1 VIVST
6 PRQAQNATTVTCRNG
21 GSCDRPH
28 ESAQY
33 CCSAAIRSHTVPTPT
48 RRERKI
54 VMNVV
59 ALVMLGSIVL
69 YLLQQVEN
77 LTS

>member
-1 VIVST
+1 M
-6 PRQAQNATTVTCRNG
+6 
-21 GSCDRPH
+21 
-28 ESAQY
+28 
-33 CCSAAIRSHTVPTPT
+33 RSHTVPTPT